1 MTKVF
6 TLKKLVSQFKAYL
19 TTCAIPSKTFIWLP
33 FMGGISAFAVILPK
47 PARVQ
52 MSKRASYRY
61 LTSFRLAGSGVRA
74 DRSDEPIYRSQ

>member
-6 TLKKLVSQFKAYL
+6 TLKKLVLQFKAYL

-47 PARVQ
+47 PV
-52 MSKRASYRY
+52 
-61 LTSFRLAGSGVRA
+61 GSSRGLYNGVRA